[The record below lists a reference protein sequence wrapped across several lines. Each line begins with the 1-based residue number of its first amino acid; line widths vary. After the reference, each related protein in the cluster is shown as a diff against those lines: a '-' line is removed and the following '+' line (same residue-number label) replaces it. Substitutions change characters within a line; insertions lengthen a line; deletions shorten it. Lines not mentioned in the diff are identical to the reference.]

1 MKSKSHT
8 LFHFTDSIDTLL
20 KILKSGFWPRY
31 CAEDFRWY
39 NEAMGYVSYPM
50 VSFCDIPLTRIREH
64 TEFYGKFGI
73 GMSRDWGISAG
84 LNPVIYLTEKSTL
97 RFSLLQ
103 LAQPKKFV
111 TPPNESVYV
120 DHFFELLAH
129 IKPIS
134 GKMLKT
140 DGDQV
145 EKDFCSESEWR
156 YYPVLEK
163 SRKCIPIEKHRSEKF
178 SYDRFTFEN
187 SLLKFSLTDVAYL
200 IVEHDD
206 DCIGLINEIDALA
219 EESKSSSEANKL
231 KARIISLESI
241 SRDF

>member
-1 MKSKSHT
+1 M
-8 LFHFTDSIDTLL
+8 D
-20 KILKSGFWPRY
+20 
-31 CAEDFRWY
+31 
-39 NEAMGYVSYPM
+39 YVSYPM

-73 GMSRDWGISAG
+73 GMSRDWGISSG
-84 LNPVIYLTEKSTL
+84 LNPVIYLTRKSAL

-103 LAQPKKFV
+103 LAQPNKFV
-111 TPPNESVYV
+111 TPQNESTYV

-140 DGDQV
+140 DGEQV
-145 EKDFCSESEWR
+145 EKDFCSENEWR
-156 YYPVLEK
+156 YYPALEK
-163 SRKCIPIEKHRSEKF
+163 HRKCIPIEKHRSEKF
-178 SYDRFTFEN
+178 RYDEFTFEN
-187 SLLKFSLTDVAYL
+187 SLLRFSLTDVAYL
-200 IVEHDD
+200 IVEHDN
-206 DCIGLINEIDALA
+206 DCIVLMNKIDALA
-219 EESKSSSEANKL
+219 AETESLSEANKL